1 VSGETGSAPS
11 DIRDLGADTH
21 TPDPR
26 RMLAPSTAAGAI
38 KMNFN
43 DHDRISVLVMH
54 AEPLIAVGLA
64 AALRQFPGFSVQVHG
79 GDGPPAEAIDVI
91 VADYLD
97 GVQLA
102 SALGKRAPSLKAAR
116 VLVMTMHDREHEVR
130 LALEAGVHGYLLLGC
145 PIQELIAGVCALG
158 RGSRYLCLAVAQ
170 RMAESLTR
178 EALTPRE
185 ADVLRLLVRGQCNK
199 SIAKQLD
206 IAVGTV
212 KAHVKAIM
220 GKLDASSRTQAAS
233 VAAQRGLIDGLAA
246 DGSTATRHLGNPR
259 SEQSAGYQSAQFA

>member
-1 VSGETGSAPS
+1 
-11 DIRDLGADTH
+11 
-21 TPDPR
+21 
-26 RMLAPSTAAGAI
+26 
-38 KMNFN
+38 MNSN
-43 DHDRISVLVMH
+43 DHDHVDVLVMH

-64 AALRQFPGFSVQVHG
+64 AALRQCPGFAVQVHG
-79 GDGPPAEAIDVI
+79 GDGLPGEGVDVI
-91 VADYLD
+91 VADYQD

-102 SALGKRAPSLKAAR
+102 SKPGMRAPSLKDAR
-116 VLVMTMHDREHEVR
+116 VLVMTTHDREHEVR

-145 PIQELIAGVCALG
+145 PIQELIAGVSALA

-199 SIAKQLD
+199 SIAKQLE

-220 GKLDASSRTQAAS
+220 GKLDASSRTEAAS
-233 VAAQRGLIDGLAA
+233 VAAQRGLIDEPAA
-246 DGSTATRHLGNPR
+246 DPSIASRQLGSARAER
-259 SEQSAGYQSAQFA
+259 STGYESAQYA

>member
-1 VSGETGSAPS
+1 MNS
-11 DIRDLGADTH
+11 
-21 TPDPR
+21 
-26 RMLAPSTAAGAI
+26 STQ
-38 KMNFN
+38 NT
-43 DHDRISVLVMH
+43 ISVLVMH
-54 AEPLIAVGLA
+54 AEPLLAVGLA

-79 GDGPPAEAIDVI
+79 DDGLPADAIDVI
-91 VADYLD
+91 VADYQD
-97 GVQLA
+97 GVHLA
-102 SALGKRAPSLKAAR
+102 SAQDMRANGLKSAR
-116 VLVMTMHDREHEVR
+116 VLVMTSHDREHEVR

-145 PIQELIAGVCALG
+145 PIQELIAGVSALG

-199 SIAKQLD
+199 AIAKQLD

-233 VAAQRGLIDGLAA
+233 VAAQRGLIDEPATDRSAA
-246 DGSTATRHLGNPR
+246 SRHPGGPPSAR
-259 SEQSAGYQSAQFA
+259 SVGYGFAQYA

>member
-1 VSGETGSAPS
+1 
-11 DIRDLGADTH
+11 
-21 TPDPR
+21 
-26 RMLAPSTAAGAI
+26 
-38 KMNFN
+38 MNLN
-43 DHDRISVLVMH
+43 DHDPVSVLVMH
-54 AEPLIAVGLA
+54 AEPLIAIGLA
-64 AALRQFPGFSVQVHG
+64 SALRQFPGFAVSVHG
-79 GDGPPAEAIDVI
+79 ADDLPAEAIDVI
-91 VADYLD
+91 VADYMD
-97 GVQLA
+97 GVRLA
-102 SALGKRAPSLKAAR
+102 SAPGMRTPSLKAAR
-116 VLVMTMHDREHEVR
+116 VLVMTTHDREHEVR

-145 PIQELIAGVCALG
+145 PIQELIAGVSALG

-220 GKLDASSRTQAAS
+220 GKLDASTRTQAAS
-233 VAAQRGLIDGLAA
+233 VAAQRGLIDDLAA
-246 DGSTATRHLGNPR
+246 DPSAATHDLGSSR
-259 SEQSAGYQSAQFA
+259 SQRGTSYQGAQYA

>member
-1 VSGETGSAPS
+1 MNSSDHAP
-11 DIRDLGADTH
+11 
-21 TPDPR
+21 
-26 RMLAPSTAAGAI
+26 
-38 KMNFN
+38 F
-43 DHDRISVLVMH
+43 SVLVMH

-64 AALRQFPGFSVQVHG
+64 AALRQCPGFSVQVYG
-79 GDGPPAEAIDVI
+79 GDGLPAEGVDVI
-91 VADYLD
+91 VADYQD
-97 GVQLA
+97 GVKLA
-102 SALGKRAPSLKAAR
+102 SAPGTRTPNQKVAR
-116 VLVMTMHDREHEVR
+116 VLVMTTHDREHEVR

-145 PIQELIAGVCALG
+145 PIQELIAGVSALG

-185 ADVLRLLVRGQCNK
+185 GDVLRLLVQGQCNK
-199 SIAKQLD
+199 AIAKQLE

-233 VAAQRGLIDGLAA
+233 VAVQRGLIDDFATESSTVA
-246 DGSTATRHLGNPR
+246 RDPGSLRPARG
-259 SEQSAGYQSAQFA
+259 AGYDSMQFA

>member
-1 VSGETGSAPS
+1 
-11 DIRDLGADTH
+11 
-21 TPDPR
+21 
-26 RMLAPSTAAGAI
+26 
-38 KMNFN
+38 MNLN
-43 DHDRISVLVMH
+43 GHDSYSVLVMH

-64 AALRQFPGFSVQVHG
+64 AALRQVSGFSVHAQG
-79 GDGPPAEAIDVI
+79 GDALSAGAVDVI
-91 VADYLD
+91 VADYEA
-97 GVQLA
+97 GMQLA
-102 SALGKRAPSLKAAR
+102 SAPGNRATGLKNAR
-116 VLVMTMHDREHEVR
+116 VLVMTTHDREHEVR
-130 LALEAGVHGYLLLGC
+130 QALEAGVHGYLLLGC
-145 PIQELIAGVCALG
+145 PIQELIAGVTALG

-233 VAAQRGLIDGLAA
+233 VAAQRGLIDEQAA
-246 DGSTATRHLGNPR
+246 DGSTATRHGGSPR
-259 SEQSAGYQSAQFA
+259 PEQKPGYQRLQFA

>member
-1 VSGETGSAPS
+1 MNLNDRDP
-11 DIRDLGADTH
+11 IR
-21 TPDPR
+21 
-26 RMLAPSTAAGAI
+26 
-38 KMNFN
+38 
-43 DHDRISVLVMH
+43 VLVMH

-79 GDGPPAEAIDVI
+79 GEGLSAEAVDVI
-91 VADYLD
+91 VADYQD

-102 SALGKRAPSLKAAR
+102 CAPGVRAPGLTTAR
-116 VLVMTMHDREHEVR
+116 VLVMTTQDREHEVR
-130 LALEAGVHGYLLLGC
+130 LALEAGVHGYLLQGC
-145 PIQELIAGVCALG
+145 PIQELIAGVNALG

-185 ADVLRLLVRGQCNK
+185 VDVLRLLVRGQCNK
-199 SIAKQLD
+199 SIAKQLE

-233 VAAQRGLIDGLAA
+233 VAAQRGLIDDLAA
-246 DGSTATRHLGNPR
+246 DPSATKHPVGSTRRAPGV
-259 SEQSAGYQSAQFA
+259 GYNSVQYA

>member
-1 VSGETGSAPS
+1 
-11 DIRDLGADTH
+11 
-21 TPDPR
+21 
-26 RMLAPSTAAGAI
+26 
-38 KMNFN
+38 MNLN
-43 DHDRISVLVMH
+43 DHDPIRVLVMH

-64 AALRQFPGFSVQVHG
+64 AALRQVPGFSVQVHG
-79 GDGPPAEAIDVI
+79 SEGLPPEAVDVV
-91 VADYLD
+91 VADYQD

-102 SALGKRAPSLKAAR
+102 SAPGVRAPGLTTAR
-116 VLVMTMHDREHEVR
+116 VLVMTAHDREHDVR

-145 PIQELIAGVCALG
+145 PIQELIAGVNALG

-199 SIAKQLD
+199 SIAKQLE

-233 VAAQRGLIDGLAA
+233 VAAQRGLIDDLLPDPSAISRHV
-246 DGSTATRHLGNPR
+246 GSARPSPGV
-259 SEQSAGYQSAQFA
+259 GYGSAQYA

>member
-1 VSGETGSAPS
+1 MLQPSAVSG
-11 DIRDLGADTH
+11 
-21 TPDPR
+21 
-26 RMLAPSTAAGAI
+26 AI
-38 KMNFN
+38 EMNLN
-43 DHDRISVLVMH
+43 DHDPIKVLVMH

-64 AALRQFPGFSVQVHG
+64 AALRQCPGFSVQVRD
-79 GDGPPAEAIDVI
+79 GDGAPADAIDVI
-91 VADYLD
+91 VADYQC
-97 GVQLA
+97 GVQIA
-102 SALGKRAPSLKAAR
+102 SAPDIRASSLKAAR
-116 VLVMTMHDREHEVR
+116 VLVMTTHDREHDVR

-145 PIQELIAGVCALG
+145 PIQELIAGVRTLA

-199 SIAKQLD
+199 SIAKQLE

-220 GKLDASSRTQAAS
+220 GKLDASSRTEAAS
-233 VAAQRGLIDGLAA
+233 VAAQRGLIDDLLPDPSAINRHV
-246 DGSTATRHLGNPR
+246 GSAHPTPGV
-259 SEQSAGYQSAQFA
+259 GYDSAQYA

>member
-1 VSGETGSAPS
+1 MNLNG
-11 DIRDLGADTH
+11 H
-21 TPDPR
+21 DPC
-26 RMLAPSTAAGAI
+26 
-38 KMNFN
+38 
-43 DHDRISVLVMH
+43 SVLVMH

-64 AALRQFPGFSVQVHG
+64 SALRQVSGFSVQMHG
-79 GDGPPAEAIDVI
+79 GDGLPAQPVDVI
-91 VADYLD
+91 VADYQD
-97 GVQLA
+97 GLQLV
-102 SALGKRAPSLKAAR
+102 SAPGMRPPNLKSAR
-116 VLVMTMHDREHEVR
+116 VMVLTAHDREHEVR
-130 LALEAGVHGYLLLGC
+130 QALEAGVHGYLLLGC
-145 PIQELIAGVCALG
+145 PIQELIAGVYALG

-233 VAAQRGLIDGLAA
+233 VAAQRGLIDELAA
-246 DGSTATRHLGNPR
+246 DGSTATRHLVSPR
-259 SEQSAGYQSAQFA
+259 PAQRLGYQRAQFA

>member
-1 VSGETGSAPS
+1 
-11 DIRDLGADTH
+11 
-21 TPDPR
+21 
-26 RMLAPSTAAGAI
+26 
-38 KMNFN
+38 MNFD
-43 DHDRISVLVMH
+43 DHDPISVLVMH
-54 AEPLIAVGLA
+54 AEPLIAVGLT
-64 AALRQFPGFSVQVHG
+64 AALRQFPGFTVQAHG
-79 GDGPPAEAIDVI
+79 GDGPSAEAIDVI
-91 VADYLD
+91 VADYRD
-97 GVQLA
+97 GVRLA
-102 SALGKRAPSLKAAR
+102 SATGLGAPGQKAAR
-116 VLVMTMHDREHEVR
+116 VLVMTTYDREHEVR

-145 PIQELIAGVCALG
+145 PIEELIASVSALG

-185 ADVLRLLVRGQCNK
+185 ADVLRVLARGQCNK

-212 KAHVKAIM
+212 KVHVKAIM

-246 DGSTATRHLGNPR
+246 DGSTATRYSR
-259 SEQSAGYQSAQFA
+259 SPCFEQSPGYQSAQFA

>member
-1 VSGETGSAPS
+1 MK
-11 DIRDLGADTH
+11 L
-21 TPDPR
+21 
-26 RMLAPSTAAGAI
+26 
-38 KMNFN
+38 N
-43 DHDRISVLVMH
+43 DQDQVSVLVMH
-54 AEPLIAVGLA
+54 TEPLIAIGLA
-64 AALRQFPGFSVQVHG
+64 AALRQVPGFVVSVHG
-79 GDGPPAEAIDVI
+79 GDDVPPEAIDVI
-91 VADYLD
+91 VADYQD

-102 SALGKRAPSLKAAR
+102 SARGMQAPNLKAAR
-116 VLVMTMHDREHEVR
+116 VLVMTTHDREHEVR

-145 PIQELIAGVCALG
+145 PIQELIAGVSALG

-246 DGSTATRHLGNPR
+246 DPSAAAHPAGGPR
-259 SEQSAGYQSAQFA
+259 SERSASYQSAQYA

>member
-1 VSGETGSAPS
+1 
-11 DIRDLGADTH
+11 
-21 TPDPR
+21 
-26 RMLAPSTAAGAI
+26 
-38 KMNFN
+38 MNLN
-43 DHDRISVLVMH
+43 GHHPYSVLVMH

-64 AALRQFPGFSVQVHG
+64 AALRQVPGLSVQVHG
-79 GDGPPAEAIDVI
+79 GEGLSAEAVDVI
-91 VADYLD
+91 VADYQD
-97 GVQLA
+97 GMQLA
-102 SALGKRAPSLKAAR
+102 SAPGLRAPGLKHAR
-116 VLVMTMHDREHEVR
+116 VLVMTTHDREHEVR
-130 LALEAGVHGYLLLGC
+130 LALEAGVYGYLLLGC
-145 PIQELIAGVCALG
+145 PIQELIAGVNALC

-233 VAAQRGLIDGLAA
+233 VAAQRGLIDDLTA
-246 DGSTATRHLGNPR
+246 DRSAATRRFGSPR
-259 SEQSAGYQSAQFA
+259 PEQSAAYQSAAYQSA

>member
-1 VSGETGSAPS
+1 MNLN
-11 DIRDLGADTH
+11 RH
-21 TPDPR
+21 DP
-26 RMLAPSTAAGAI
+26 
-38 KMNFN
+38 F
-43 DHDRISVLVMH
+43 SVLVMH
-54 AEPLIAVGLA
+54 SEPLIAVGLA
-64 AALRQFPGFSVQVHG
+64 AALRQFPGFAVHVHG
-79 GDGPPAEAIDVI
+79 GDGVGAEAVDVI
-91 VADYLD
+91 VADYQD
-97 GVQLA
+97 GMQLA
-102 SALGKRAPSLKAAR
+102 SAPALRSPHLRAAR
-116 VLVMTMHDREHEVR
+116 VLVMTTHDREHEVR

-145 PIQELIAGVCALG
+145 PIQELIAGVNALG

-178 EALTPRE
+178 EAMTPRE

-233 VAAQRGLIDGLAA
+233 IAAQRGLIDDLLPDPSAINRHV
-246 DGSTATRHLGNPR
+246 GSARQAPGV
-259 SEQSAGYQSAQFA
+259 GYDSAQYA

>member
-1 VSGETGSAPS
+1 
-11 DIRDLGADTH
+11 
-21 TPDPR
+21 
-26 RMLAPSTAAGAI
+26 
-38 KMNFN
+38 MNFN
-43 DHDRISVLVMH
+43 DHHPINVLVMH

-64 AALRQFPGFSVQVHG
+64 AALRQSPGFSVHVQG
-79 GDGPPAEAIDVI
+79 GDDPPAEAIDV
-91 VADYLD
+91 VVTDYRD
-97 GVQLA
+97 GVRLA
-102 SALGKRAPSLKAAR
+102 CANGSRAQSLKAAR
-116 VLVMTMHDREHEVR
+116 VLVMTTYDREHEVR

-145 PIQELIAGVCALG
+145 PIPELIDSVSALG

-185 ADVLRLLVRGQCNK
+185 TDVLKLLARGQCNK
-199 SIAKQLD
+199 SIAKQLA

-212 KAHVKAIM
+212 KVHVKAIM

-246 DGSTATRHLGNPR
+246 DGSTATRHLGSPR
-259 SEQSAGYQSAQFA
+259 SEQRAGYQIAQFA

>member
-1 VSGETGSAPS
+1 MTFS
-11 DIRDLGADTH
+11 DHNPIT
-21 TPDPR
+21 
-26 RMLAPSTAAGAI
+26 
-38 KMNFN
+38 
-43 DHDRISVLVMH
+43 VLVMH
-54 AEPLIAVGLA
+54 TEPLIAVGLA
-64 AALRQFPGFSVQVHG
+64 AALRQFPGFSVQVQG
-79 GDGPPAEAIDVI
+79 GDSPPAEAIDVV
-91 VADYLD
+91 VADYQD

-102 SALGKRAPSLKAAR
+102 SAPAMRAQSLKAAR
-116 VLVMTMHDREHEVR
+116 VLIMTTHDREHEVR

-185 ADVLRLLVRGQCNK
+185 ADVLRLLVHGQCNK
-199 SIAKQLD
+199 SIARQLD

-246 DGSTATRHLGNPR
+246 DESAATRHLGSP
-259 SEQSAGYQSAQFA
+259 QSRQRAGHQSAQPA

>member
-1 VSGETGSAPS
+1 
-11 DIRDLGADTH
+11 
-21 TPDPR
+21 
-26 RMLAPSTAAGAI
+26 
-38 KMNFN
+38 MNFK
-43 DHDRISVLVMH
+43 DHDPIRVLVMH

-64 AALRQFPGFSVQVHG
+64 AALRQFPGFTVQAHG
-79 GDGPPAEAIDVI
+79 DDGPSAEAIDVI
-91 VADYLD
+91 VTDYRD
-97 GVQLA
+97 GVRIA
-102 SALGKRAPSLKAAR
+102 SATGLRAPGLKAAR
-116 VLVMTMHDREHEVR
+116 VLVMTTQDREHKVR

-145 PIQELIAGVCALG
+145 PIQELIAGVSALG

-185 ADVLRLLVRGQCNK
+185 ADVLRVLARGQCNK

-212 KAHVKAIM
+212 KVHVKAIM
-220 GKLDASSRTQAAS
+220 GKLNASSRTQAAS

-246 DGSTATRHLGNPR
+246 DGSTATRHLGSPR
-259 SEQSAGYQSAQFA
+259 FEQSAGYHNAQFA

>member
-1 VSGETGSAPS
+1 
-11 DIRDLGADTH
+11 
-21 TPDPR
+21 
-26 RMLAPSTAAGAI
+26 
-38 KMNFN
+38 MNFN
-43 DHDRISVLVMH
+43 GLAPISVLVMH
-54 AEPLIAVGLA
+54 TEPLIAIGLA
-64 AALRQFPGFSVQVHG
+64 AALRQVPGFVVSVHD
-79 GDGPPAEAIDVI
+79 GDDVPAEAVDVI
-91 VADYLD
+91 VADYQD

-102 SALGKRAPSLKAAR
+102 SAPGMRAPSLKAAR
-116 VLVMTMHDREHEVR
+116 VLVMTTHDREHEVR

-145 PIQELIAGVCALG
+145 PIQELLAGVGALG

-199 SIAKQLD
+199 AIAKQLD

-233 VAAQRGLIDGLAA
+233 VAAQRGLIDDLAA
-246 DGSTATRHLGNPR
+246 EPSAATRHAGSAR
-259 SEQSAGYQSAQFA
+259 SGRSAGHESAQYA

>member
-1 VSGETGSAPS
+1 MLEQSIASGVHEMNMIG
-11 DIRDLGADTH
+11 RD
-21 TPDPR
+21 PYR
-26 RMLAPSTAAGAI
+26 
-38 KMNFN
+38 
-43 DHDRISVLVMH
+43 VLVMH
-54 AEPLIAVGLA
+54 AEPLISVGLA
-64 AALRQFPGFSVQVHG
+64 AALRQSPGFSVQVHSG
-79 GDGPPAEAIDVI
+79 EGFSAGAVDVI
-91 VADYLD
+91 VADYQD
-97 GVQLA
+97 GMQLA
-102 SALGKRAPSLKAAR
+102 AAPSMRAPGLKNAR
-116 VLVMTMHDREHEVR
+116 VLVMTTHDREHEVR

-145 PIQELIAGVCALG
+145 PIEELIAGVNALG

-220 GKLDASSRTQAAS
+220 AKLDASSRTQAAS
-233 VAAQRGLIDGLAA
+233 VAAQRGLIDDLVPDPREAA
-246 DGSTATRHLGNPR
+246 HQVGNTRRTAGV
-259 SEQSAGYQSAQFA
+259 GYSSAQYA

>member
-1 VSGETGSAPS
+1 MNLNDRDP
-11 DIRDLGADTH
+11 IR
-21 TPDPR
+21 
-26 RMLAPSTAAGAI
+26 
-38 KMNFN
+38 
-43 DHDRISVLVMH
+43 VLVMH
-54 AEPLIAVGLA
+54 AEPLLAVGLA
-64 AALRQFPGFSVQVHG
+64 AALRQVPGFSVQVHG
-79 GDGPPAEAIDVI
+79 GEGLSAEAVDVI
-91 VADYLD
+91 VADYQD

-102 SALGKRAPSLKAAR
+102 SAPGIRAPGLKTAR
-116 VLVMTMHDREHEVR
+116 VLVMTTQDREHEVR

-145 PIQELIAGVCALG
+145 PIQELIAGVNALG

-199 SIAKQLD
+199 SIAKQLE

-233 VAAQRGLIDGLAA
+233 VAAQRGLIDDLAA
-246 DGSTATRHLGNPR
+246 DPSGITRPVGSTRRAPGV
-259 SEQSAGYQSAQFA
+259 GYESVQYA

>member
-1 VSGETGSAPS
+1 
-11 DIRDLGADTH
+11 
-21 TPDPR
+21 
-26 RMLAPSTAAGAI
+26 MLQLSIAAGAI
-38 KMNFN
+38 EMNFN
-43 DHDRISVLVMH
+43 DHDPVSVLVMH

-64 AALRQFPGFSVQVHG
+64 AALRQCPGFSVQIHA
-79 GDGPPAEAIDVI
+79 GDAAPAEAVDVI
-91 VADYLD
+91 VADYQD

-102 SALGKRAPSLKAAR
+102 SAPGKRAPNLKAAR
-116 VLVMTMHDREHEVR
+116 VLVMTTHDREHEVR

-145 PIQELIAGVCALG
+145 PIQELIAGVNALG

-233 VAAQRGLIDGLAA
+233 VAAQRGLIDDLEPDPSAIEHPVGR
-246 DGSTATRHLGNPR
+246 TRRAPGV
-259 SEQSAGYQSAQFA
+259 GYDSLQYA